1 MKKIFISILA
11 VVGMM
16 TSCSDE
22 MSQSLGLNGDLPI
35 NISAEYPVKGVST
48 RATDN
53 GFVADDA
60 IGLFVVDYNSDG
72 TPGELLMK
80 GNRADNVKFEYNGA
94 SWSANYQLYWANKS
108 TPADFYGYYPF
119 NSAMQSATEYAFAVY
134 TDQDGTTAEKANYE
148 QSDFLWAKAEKV
160 QPTTDA
166 VQLTYKH
173 LMAGIT
179 IQLQMGTGFDAS
191 EWAGLE
197 KTVLVDNVKNNATIN
212 LQTGK
217 VTLADGAE
225 ETSIIPLIYNNVWRA
240 VVLPQTI
247 AAGKRVLNI
256 TVDGKNYG
264 LVKNEAV
271 QYVGG
276 KMHNFTVTVNKNTA
290 TGDYTFELA
299 SDDIVAWL
307 DDADMHD
314 GLVRQYIIVNVDEA
328 GTLSQV
334 MASRGIEA
342 DKVTALKVIG
352 NINHCDMVFMGT
364 QMTKLSDLNISKAML
379 CADEHVGA
387 GVLTGFADHGTLNH
401 IVFPETGM
409 KVIGDEA
416 FRLAGLTGSL
426 TIPEG
431 VVEIGNSAFGNN
443 IQINNPNIVNVSSKF
458 YGTLTLPST
467 LRKIGPAAF
476 MSQNFHGELILPE
489 GLEYMSEAN
498 TLGCFNH
505 SSFSGSLVLPSS
517 LNSMMVPSGSY
528 SGTITV
534 PKGVT
539 AFVTQDNS
547 GRGLGFTVDNG
558 ILELHEG
565 MTELYIRGCQF
576 GGELVLPST
585 IRLLNDEALA
595 GNKFRK
601 IILDDN
607 LTIMGNAVMANNE
620 RLESVILSQNISR
633 LPVSCF
639 ENCSMLNSI
648 TIPANIDII
657 DNRAFYGCSGLSSI
671 LCEATEPPVVVDEA
685 FNGVNKDNFTVE
697 VPKGCV
703 DKYKE
708 ADGWKEFKRI
718 AEYSNFVCRP
728 AQANALNKAHDE
740 QLVLNA
746 DGAWTVKSCPDWV
759 HLSQTSGTGKT
770 QIQLTFLELAHGSG
784 NREER
789 IVFDMDGIETY
800 CDVKQYDYE
809 NEEDSYMTLQ
819 THSVGNGIDLV
830 FMGDGWTGEQIS
842 NGEYLDMVKEQME
855 YFFGIEPYKSHREYF
870 NVYVTFPLSQEKGVN
885 TMNTYVNNRFG
896 TLYGYDGK
904 ICTTPQLLIET
915 DEAFKY
921 AVEKTPLTEG
931 NKSKSQIILIPNSN
945 EYEGVTYFD
954 GDCALSLCP
963 PSIRP
968 YPQDTRGM
976 VQHEAC
982 GHGFGKLGDE
992 SITKQAWA
1000 TPDILATINGY
1011 HACGW
1016 YKNLATTSKMSQVA
1030 WADFIFDT
1038 RYSDQV
1044 DVYEG
1049 GFGYMRGVFRPEN
1062 NSCMNYGIPYF
1073 NVMSRLE
1080 IMRRIREY
1088 SGMGW
1093 SMDYF
1098 YANDT
1103 NKWGDSDGTTRA
1115 GTAHASFAGKGITGS
1130 NMHRA
1135 PSIINPK
1142 KMGDQ
1147 VRRIIER
1154 NRLRE

>member
-22 MSQSLGLNGDLPI
+22 MSQSLGFAYDLPI
-35 NISAEYPVKGVST
+35 NISAEYPVKGIST

-53 GFVADDA
+53 GFVQGDA

-72 TPGELLMK
+72 TPGELVMK
-80 GNRADNVKFEYNGA
+80 GNRADNVKFEFNGA

-108 TPADFYGYYPF
+108 TPANFYGYYPF
-119 NSAMQSATEYAFAVY
+119 NSAMQSATEYTFAVY
-134 TDQDGTTAEKANYE
+134 TNQDGTTADKANYE

-179 IQLQMGTGFDAS
+179 IQLQMGTGFDAA

-197 KTVLVDNVKNNATIN
+197 KTVLVDNVKNNGSIN

-225 ETSIIPLIYNNVWRA
+225 ETCITPLIYDNVWRA

-264 LVKNEAV
+264 LVKSEAV

-299 SDDIVAWL
+299 ADDIVAWV

-314 GLVRQYIIVNVDEA
+314 GLVRQYIIVDVNEP
-328 GTLSQV
+328 GSLSKV
-334 MASRGIEA
+334 MAYRGIEA
-342 DKVTALKVIG
+342 DKVTALKLTG
-352 NINHCDMVFMGT
+352 TINGDDLAWVREHCT
-364 QMTKLSDLNISKAML
+364 YLSDYNLSKVTL
-379 CADEHVGA
+379 AD
-387 GVLTGFADHGTLNH
+387 GVLSNCGIPSMHHF
-401 IVFPETGM
+401 VFPEKSVVRIAGSCFAGAGLDYQTISLPEGITDIDHYSFGGWNCVLIGELRYPSTLKRCRTNFGNSTKFTGELLLPDGIEVM
-409 KVIGDEA
+409 EGPSGAFMGSLYFPESLKEVSGSWGYSNMTGTVTIPRCMTKVHAFCFKNGGYNHVEFHDGITEIEAEA
-416 FRLAGLTGSL
+416 FQKCNLQGELVLPPNLRN
-426 TIPEG
+426 
-431 VVEIGNSAFGNN
+431 IGGSAFASTKVSKIIFNDGLRTISGGNYN
-443 IQINNPNIVNVSSKF
+443 FEGAFSDNP
-458 YGTLTLPST
+458 YLTGTLTLPKNVARISAGCFRNCSGIT
-467 LRKIGPAAF
+467 G
-476 MSQNFHGELILPE
+476 LIIPE
-489 GLEYMSEAN
+489 GVDFIDQLAFE
-498 TLGCFNH
+498 GC
-505 SSFSGSLVLPSS
+505 
-517 LNSMMVPSGSY
+517 
-528 SGTITV
+528 
-534 PKGVT
+534 
-539 AFVTQDNS
+539 
-547 GRGLGFTVDNG
+547 NG
-558 ILELHEG
+558 IG
-565 MTELYIRGCQF
+565 
-576 GGELVLPST
+576 
-585 IRLLNDEALA
+585 
-595 GNKFRK
+595 
-601 IILDDN
+601 
-607 LTIMGNAVMANNE
+607 
-620 RLESVILSQNISR
+620 
-633 LPVSCF
+633 
-639 ENCSMLNSI
+639 SI
-648 TIPANIDII
+648 VC
-657 DNRAFYGCSGLSSI
+657 Y
-671 LCEATEPPVVVDEA
+671 ATEPPVLGNKA
-685 FNGVNKDNFTVE
+685 FYGVNKDNFTVE

-740 QLVLNA
+740 QLLLNA

-770 QIQLTFLELAHGSG
+770 QLQLTFLELAHGAG
-784 NREER
+784 NRDAR

-809 NEEDSYMTLQ
+809 NEEDSYLTLQ
-819 THSVGNGIDLV
+819 SHSVGNGIDLV

-842 NGEYLDMVKEQME
+842 NGEYLAMVREQME

-896 TLYGYDGK
+896 TLYGFDGST
-904 ICTTPQLLIET
+904 CTKNQLLIEA

-931 NKSKSQIILIPNSN
+931 NKWKSQIILIPNSN
-945 EYEGVTYFD
+945 EYEGITYFD

-968 YPQDTRGM
+968 YPQDTRGV

-982 GHGFGKLGDE
+982 GHGFGKQGDE
-992 SITKQAWA
+992 SITYQAWA
-1000 TPDILATINGY
+1000 TPNILKEINEH
-1011 HACGW
+1011 HARGW

-1073 NVMSRLE
+1073 NVMSRME
-1080 IMRRIREY
+1080 IMRRIREF

-1103 NKWGDSDGTTRA
+1103 NKWGDTDGTTRA
-1115 GTAHASFAGKGITGS
+1115 GTAHASFTGKGITGS
-1130 NMHRA
+1130 NMHRM
-1135 PSIINPK
+1135 PSVIDTK
-1142 KMGDQ
+1142 KMGDK
-1147 VRRIIER
+1147 VRKIRK
-1154 NRLRE
+1154 RLASKNNEF

>member
-1 MKKIFISILA
+1 MKKIFISLLA

-22 MSQSLGLNGDLPI
+22 MSQSSGLNGDMPI
-35 NISAEYPVKGVST
+35 HISAEYPVKGVAT

-53 GFVADDA
+53 GFVQDDA

-72 TPGELLMK
+72 TPGELVMK
-80 GNRADNVKFEYNGA
+80 GNRADNVKFEFNGA

-119 NSAMQSATEYAFAVY
+119 NSAMQSATEYPFAVY
-134 TDQDGTTAEKANYE
+134 TNQDGTNADKANYE

-179 IQLQMGTGFDAS
+179 IQLQMGTGFDAA

-217 VTLADGAE
+217 VTLAKSAE
-225 ETSIIPLIYNNVWRA
+225 ETCITPLVYNTVWRA

-247 AAGKRVLNI
+247 AAGTRVLNI

-264 LVKNEAV
+264 LVKDEAV
-271 QYVGG
+271 QYMGG
-276 KMHNFTVTVNKNTA
+276 KMHNFTITVNKNTA
-290 TGDYTFELA
+290 TGDYTFELVA
-299 SDDIVAWL
+299 DDIVAWV

-314 GLVRQYIIVNVDEA
+314 GLVRQYIIVDVNEP
-328 GTLSQV
+328 GTLSKV
-334 MASRGIEA
+334 MAYRGIEA
-342 DKVTALKVIG
+342 DKVKALKLVG
-352 NINHCDMVFMGT
+352 NINETDLRWVREHC
-364 QMTKLSDLNISKAML
+364 KYLSDYNLAKATL
-379 CADEHVGA
+379 AD
-387 GVLTGFADHGTLNH
+387 GVLSDCGIPSMHHF
-401 IVFPETGM
+401 VFPEKSVVRIAGSCFA
-409 KVIGDEA
+409 G
-416 FRLAGLTGSL
+416 AGLDYQTLSLPEGITDIDHYSFGGWNCPLIGELRYPSTLKRCRTNFGNSTKFTGELLLPDGIEVIEAPSGNFSGSLYFPESLKEISGNWGYSNMTGTL
-426 TIPEG
+426 TIPRCMTVVAGFLNGGFNHVEFHDG
-431 VVEIGNSAFGNN
+431 VTEIAGQAFQGCKLQGELVLPTNLKKIGAMAFAGAQISRIIFNDELRLMGGSAFEGNS
-443 IQINNPNIVNVSSKF
+443 
-458 YGTLTLPST
+458 YLTGTLTLPKNVARIPGGCFRNCYGIT
-467 LRKIGPAAF
+467 GLVI
-476 MSQNFHGELILPE
+476 PE
-489 GLEYMSEAN
+489 G
-498 TLGCFNH
+498 
-505 SSFSGSLVLPSS
+505 
-517 LNSMMVPSGSY
+517 
-528 SGTITV
+528 
-534 PKGVT
+534 
-539 AFVTQDNS
+539 
-547 GRGLGFTVDNG
+547 VDM
-558 ILELHEG
+558 I
-565 MTELYIRGCQF
+565 
-576 GGELVLPST
+576 
-585 IRLLNDEALA
+585 D
-595 GNKFRK
+595 
-601 IILDDN
+601 
-607 LTIMGNAVMANNE
+607 GNAFWG
-620 RLESVILSQNISR
+620 
-633 LPVSCF
+633 C
-639 ENCSMLNSI
+639 NSI
-648 TIPANIDII
+648 N
-657 DNRAFYGCSGLSSI
+657 SI
-671 LCEATEPPVVVDEA
+671 VCYSTEPPVLGSNA
-685 FNGVNKDNFTVE
+685 FYGVNKDNFTVE

-728 AQANALNKAHDE
+728 AHANALNKAHDE
-740 QLVLNA
+740 QLLLNA

-770 QIQLTFLELAHGSG
+770 QLQLTFLDLAHGAGS
-784 NREER
+784 REAR
-789 IVFDMDGIETY
+789 IVFDMNGIETY

-809 NEEDSYMTLQ
+809 NDEDSYLTLQ
-819 THSVGNGIDLV
+819 AHSVGNGIDLV

-842 NGEYLDMVKEQME
+842 NGEYLAMVKEQME

-896 TLYGYDGK
+896 TLYGYIGG
-904 ICTTPQLLIET
+904 CTTNQLLLET

-931 NKSKSQIILIPNSN
+931 NKWKTQIILIPNSN
-945 EYEGVTYFD
+945 EYEAVTYFD

-968 YPQDTRGM
+968 YPQDTRGV

-1000 TPDILATINGY
+1000 TPDILAIINGY
-1011 HACGW
+1011 HARGW

-1049 GFGYMRGVFRPEN
+1049 GYGYMRGVFRPEN

-1073 NVMSRLE
+1073 NVMSRLD

-1088 SGMGW
+1088 SGMDW
-1093 SMDYF
+1093 SMEYF
-1098 YANDT
+1098 YAHDT
-1103 NKWGDSDGTTRA
+1103 NKWGDIDGTTRS
-1115 GTAHASFAGKGITGS
+1115 GTAHASFTGKGITGS

-1142 KMGDQ
+1142 KMGDE
-1147 VRRIIER
+1147 VRRIRE
-1154 NRLRE
+1154 NLRIKN

>member
-11 VVGMM
+11 VVGMT

-22 MSQSLGLNGDLPI
+22 MRQAISFAEDLPI

-53 GFVADDA
+53 GFVQDDA

-72 TPGELLMK
+72 TPGELVMK

-119 NSAMQSATEYAFAVY
+119 NSAMQSATEYTFAVY
-134 TDQDGTTAEKANYE
+134 TNQDGTTADKANYE

-179 IQLQMGTGFDAS
+179 IQLQMGTGFDAA

-197 KTVLVDNVKNNATIN
+197 KTVLVDNVKNNGSIN

-225 ETSIIPLIYNNVWRA
+225 ETSITPLIYDNVWRA
-240 VVLPQTI
+240 VVIPQTI

-264 LVKNEAV
+264 LVKSEAV

-299 SDDIVAWL
+299 ADDIVAWV

-314 GLVRQYIIVNVDEA
+314 GLVRQYIIVDVNEP
-328 GTLSQV
+328 GSLSKV
-334 MASRGIEA
+334 MAYRGIEA
-342 DKVTALKVIG
+342 DKVTALKLTGTINGDDLAWVREHCTYLSDYNLSKVTLADGVLSDCAIPSMRHFVYPEKGVTRIAGGCFAGALGLNFTTLNLPEGIVYIDHYAYGDASLYFIG
-352 NINHCDMVFMGT
+352 ELKLPNSLRYLNNGFAWSRFTGELLFPEGIIEAKAPSGNFSGSLYFPESLKEISGSWGYSNMTGT
-364 QMTKLSDLNISKAML
+364 VTIPRCMTKVYEFCFENGGYNHVEFHDGVTEIEGSAFRHSNISGELVLPPHLRKIDDMGFYNTKISKIIFN
-379 CADEHVGA
+379 DELRLMGSRA
-387 GVLTGFADHGTLNH
+387 FEGNPYLT
-401 IVFPETGM
+401 
-409 KVIGDEA
+409 
-416 FRLAGLTGSL
+416 
-426 TIPEG
+426 
-431 VVEIGNSAFGNN
+431 
-443 IQINNPNIVNVSSKF
+443 
-458 YGTLTLPST
+458 GTLTLPKNVARIPGSCFRNCPGIT
-467 LRKIGPAAF
+467 GLVI
-476 MSQNFHGELILPE
+476 PE
-489 GLEYMSEAN
+489 GVDLIDERAFE
-498 TLGCFNH
+498 GC
-505 SSFSGSLVLPSS
+505 
-517 LNSMMVPSGSY
+517 
-528 SGTITV
+528 
-534 PKGVT
+534 
-539 AFVTQDNS
+539 
-547 GRGLGFTVDNG
+547 NG
-558 ILELHEG
+558 I
-565 MTELYIRGCQF
+565 
-576 GGELVLPST
+576 
-585 IRLLNDEALA
+585 
-595 GNKFRK
+595 
-601 IILDDN
+601 
-607 LTIMGNAVMANNE
+607 
-620 RLESVILSQNISR
+620 
-633 LPVSCF
+633 
-639 ENCSMLNSI
+639 
-648 TIPANIDII
+648 
-657 DNRAFYGCSGLSSI
+657 SSI
-671 LCEATEPPVVVDEA
+671 VSYATEPPVLADKA
-685 FNGVNKDNFTVE
+685 FYGVNKDNFTVE

-770 QIQLTFLELAHGSG
+770 QIQITFLDLAHDAGS
-784 NREER
+784 REAR
-789 IVFDMDGIETY
+789 IVFDMNGIETY

-809 NEEDSYMTLQ
+809 NDEDSYLTLQ

-842 NGEYLDMVKEQME
+842 NGEYLAMVKEQME

-896 TLYGYDGK
+896 TLYGYIGG
-904 ICTTPQLLIET
+904 CTTNQLLLET
-915 DEAFKY
+915 DEVFKY

-931 NKSKSQIILIPNSN
+931 NKWKSQIILIPNSN

-968 YPQDTRGM
+968 YPQDTRGV

-982 GHGFGKLGDE
+982 GHGFGKQGDE
-992 SITKQAWA
+992 SITYQAWA
-1000 TPDILATINGY
+1000 TPDILTIINEY
-1011 HACGW
+1011 HARGW
-1016 YKNLATTSKMSQVA
+1016 YKNLAITSKMSQVA

-1044 DVYEG
+1044 DIYEG

-1073 NVMSRLE
+1073 NVMSRLD

-1093 SMDYF
+1093 NMDYF

-1103 NKWGDSDGTTRA
+1103 NKWGDTDGTTRSGA
-1115 GTAHASFAGKGITGS
+1115 THASFIGKGITGS
-1130 NMHRA
+1130 NMHRM
-1135 PSIINPK
+1135 PSVIDTK
-1142 KMGDQ
+1142 KMGDE
-1147 VRRIIER
+1147 VRKIR
-1154 NRLRE
+1154 NRLKQKN

>member
-1 MKKIFISILA
+1 MKKIFISLLA

-16 TSCSDE
+16 ISCSDE
-22 MSQSLGLNGDLPI
+22 MSQSSGLNDDMPI
-35 NISAEYPVKGVST
+35 HISAEYPVKGVAT

-53 GFVADDA
+53 GFVQDDA
-60 IGLFVVDYNSDG
+60 IGLFVVDYKSDG
-72 TPGELLMK
+72 TPGELVMK

-94 SWSANYQLYWANKS
+94 SWTANYQLYWANKS

-134 TDQDGTTAEKANYE
+134 TDQDGTTADKANYE
-148 QSDFLWAKAEKV
+148 QSDFLWAKDEKV

-179 IQLQMGTGFDAS
+179 VQLQMGTGFDAA

-197 KTVLVDNVKNNATIN
+197 KIVLVDNVKNNGSIN

-225 ETSIIPLIYNNVWRA
+225 ETCITPLIYNNVWRA

-247 AAGKRVLNI
+247 AAGKRVINI
-256 TVDGKNYG
+256 TVDGKNFG
-264 LVKNEAV
+264 LVKSEAV

-290 TGDYTFELA
+290 TGEFSFELA
-299 SDDIVAWL
+299 ADDIVAWV

-314 GLVRQYIIVNVDEA
+314 GLVRQYIIVDVNEP
-328 GTLSQV
+328 GTLSKV
-334 MASRGIEA
+334 MAYRGIEA
-342 DKVTALKVIG
+342 DKVTALKVTG
-352 NINHCDMVFMGT
+352 NINGDDLGWVREHCT
-364 QMTKLSDLNISKAML
+364 YLSDYNLAKAIL
-379 CADEHVGA
+379 AD
-387 GVLTGFADHGTLNH
+387 GVLSNCGIPSMHHF
-401 IVFPETGM
+401 VFPEKSVVRIAG
-409 KVIGDEA
+409 GCFA
-416 FRLAGLTGSL
+416 GAGLDYQTLSLPEGITDIDHYSFGGWNCPLIGELRYPSTLKRCRTNFGNSTKFTGELLLPDGIEVIEAPSGNFSGSLYFPESLKEITGNWGYSNMTGTL
-426 TIPEG
+426 TIPRCMTVVAGFLNGGFNHVEFHDG
-431 VVEIGNSAFGNN
+431 VTEIADQAFLGCKLQGELVLPTNLKKIGAMAFAGAQISRIIFNDELRLMGGSAFEGN
-443 IQINNPNIVNVSSKF
+443 P
-458 YGTLTLPST
+458 YLTGTLTLPKNVARIPGSCFRDCYGIT
-467 LRKIGPAAF
+467 GLVI
-476 MSQNFHGELILPE
+476 PE
-489 GLEYMSEAN
+489 GVDMIYENAFW
-498 TLGCFNH
+498 GC
-505 SSFSGSLVLPSS
+505 
-517 LNSMMVPSGSY
+517 
-528 SGTITV
+528 
-534 PKGVT
+534 
-539 AFVTQDNS
+539 
-547 GRGLGFTVDNG
+547 
-558 ILELHEG
+558 
-565 MTELYIRGCQF
+565 
-576 GGELVLPST
+576 
-585 IRLLNDEALA
+585 
-595 GNKFRK
+595 
-601 IILDDN
+601 
-607 LTIMGNAVMANNE
+607 
-620 RLESVILSQNISR
+620 
-633 LPVSCF
+633 
-639 ENCSMLNSI
+639 NSI
-648 TIPANIDII
+648 N
-657 DNRAFYGCSGLSSI
+657 SI
-671 LCEATEPPVVVDEA
+671 VCYATEPPVLGNNA
-685 FNGVNKDNFTVE
+685 FYGVNKDNFTVE

-728 AQANALNKAHDE
+728 AHANALNNAHDE

-770 QIQLTFLELAHGSG
+770 QLQLTFLDLAHGSG
-784 NREER
+784 NREAR

-800 CDVKQYDYE
+800 CDVRQYDYE
-809 NEEDSYMTLQ
+809 HEEDSYLTLQ
-819 THSVGNGIDLV
+819 SHSVGNGIDLV

-842 NGEYLDMVKEQME
+842 NGDYLAMVNEQME

-896 TLYGYDGK
+896 TLYGYDGTL
-904 ICTTPQLLIET
+904 CTMNQLLLET

-921 AVEKTPLTEG
+921 AVEKTPLTED

-968 YPQDTRGM
+968 YPQDTRGV

-1000 TPDILATINGY
+1000 TPDILAIINGY
-1011 HACGW
+1011 HARGW

-1049 GFGYMRGVFRPEN
+1049 GFGYMRGVFRSEN

-1073 NVMSRLE
+1073 NVMSRLD

-1088 SGMGW
+1088 SGMDW

-1103 NKWGDSDGTTRA
+1103 NKWGDTDGTTRSGA
-1115 GTAHASFAGKGITGS
+1115 AYASLVGTGITGS
-1130 NMHRA
+1130 NTHCA
-1135 PSIINPK
+1135 PTIINPK

-1147 VRRIIER
+1147 VRRIREK
-1154 NRLRE
+1154 LRIKN

>member
-16 TSCSDE
+16 ISCSDE
-22 MSQSLGLNGDLPI
+22 MSQSSGLNGDMPI
-35 NISAEYPVKGVST
+35 HISAEYPVKGVAT

-53 GFVADDA
+53 GFVQDDA

-72 TPGELLMK
+72 TPGELVMK
-80 GNRADNVKFEYNGA
+80 GNRADNVKFEFNGA

-119 NSAMQSATEYAFAVY
+119 NSAMQSATEYAFTVY
-134 TDQDGTTAEKANYE
+134 TDQDGTTAGKANYE

-166 VQLTYKH
+166 VQLSYKH

-179 IQLQMGTGFDAS
+179 IQLQMGTGFDAA

-197 KTVLVDNVKNNATIN
+197 KTVLVDNVKNKATIN

-217 VTLADGAE
+217 VTLAESAE
-225 ETSIIPLIYNNVWRA
+225 ETCITPLVYNNVWRA

-247 AAGKRVLNI
+247 AAGTRVLNI
-256 TVDGKNYG
+256 TVDGKSYG
-264 LVKNEAV
+264 LVKSEAV

-299 SDDIVAWL
+299 ADDIVAWV

-314 GLVRQYIIVNVDEA
+314 GLVRQYIIVDVNEP
-328 GTLSQV
+328 GTLSKV
-334 MASRGIEA
+334 MAYRGIEA
-342 DKVTALKVIG
+342 DKVTALKLTGTINGDDLAWVMQNCTYLADYNLSKVI
-352 NINHCDMVFMGT
+352 
-364 QMTKLSDLNISKAML
+364 L
-379 CADEHVGA
+379 AD
-387 GVLTGFADHGTLNH
+387 GVLRNCGIPTMRHF
-401 IVFPETGM
+401 VFPEKSMKTIAYGCFLEANGIKYSSLNLPEGLVTIEEAAFGELNGNFASSCPYYIGNLNLPSTLKYLKAPIGVSGFTGELYLPEGLIEA
-409 KVIGDEA
+409 VSPSGD
-416 FRLAGLTGSL
+416 FSGSLYFPSSLKKISVFNSRWGDWGYPKMTGTL
-426 TIPEG
+426 TIPRSMTKVPSSCFQGGGFNHVEFHDG
-431 VVEIGNSAFGNN
+431 VTEIGNSAFRNSN
-443 IQINNPNIVNVSSKF
+443 IAGELVLPPNLRKIDVEAFARTKISKIIFNDELRLLSDGYDNLDYDGVFSDNPYLI
-458 YGTLTLPST
+458 GTLTLPKNVARISKACFRNCYGVT
-467 LRKIGPAAF
+467 GLVI
-476 MSQNFHGELILPE
+476 PE
-489 GLEYMSEAN
+489 GVDMIDESAFE
-498 TLGCFNH
+498 GC
-505 SSFSGSLVLPSS
+505 
-517 LNSMMVPSGSY
+517 
-528 SGTITV
+528 
-534 PKGVT
+534 
-539 AFVTQDNS
+539 
-547 GRGLGFTVDNG
+547 NG
-558 ILELHEG
+558 IG
-565 MTELYIRGCQF
+565 SI
-576 GGELVLPST
+576 
-585 IRLLNDEALA
+585 
-595 GNKFRK
+595 
-601 IILDDN
+601 
-607 LTIMGNAVMANNE
+607 
-620 RLESVILSQNISR
+620 
-633 LPVSCF
+633 VS
-639 ENCSMLNSI
+639 
-648 TIPANIDII
+648 
-657 DNRAFYGCSGLSSI
+657 Y
-671 LCEATEPPVVVDEA
+671 ATEPPVIGSNA
-685 FNGVNKDNFTVE
+685 FSGVNKDNFTVE

-708 ADGWKEFKRI
+708 AEGWKEFKRI

-728 AQANALNKAHDE
+728 AQANALNKAHSE

-746 DGAWTVKSCPDWV
+746 DEAWTVKSCPDWV
-759 HLSQTSGTGKT
+759 HLSQNSGTGKT
-770 QIQLTFLELAHGSG
+770 QIQLTFLDLAHGAGS
-784 NREER
+784 REAR
-789 IVFDMDGIETY
+789 IVFDMNGIETY

-809 NEEDSYMTLQ
+809 HDEDSYLTLQ

-842 NGEYLDMVKEQME
+842 NGDYLAMVNEQME

-885 TMNTYVNNRFG
+885 TMHTYVNNRFG
-896 TLYGYDGK
+896 TLYGHVDD
-904 ICTTPQLLIET
+904 ITINQLLLET
-915 DEAFKY
+915 DEAFRY
-921 AVEKTPLTEG
+921 AVEKTPLTEHD
-931 NKSKSQIILIPNSN
+931 KWKSQIILIPNSN
-945 EYEGVTYFD
+945 EYEGMTYFD

-963 PSIRP
+963 PSNRP
-968 YPQDTRGM
+968 YPQDTRGV

-1000 TPDILATINGY
+1000 TPNILAEIDGY
-1011 HACGW
+1011 HARGW

-1073 NVMSRLE
+1073 NVMSRLD

-1088 SGMGW
+1088 SGMDW
-1093 SMDYF
+1093 SMEYF

-1103 NKWGDSDGTTRA
+1103 NKWGDTDGTTRSGA
-1115 GTAHASFAGKGITGS
+1115 AHASLVGSGITGS
-1130 NMHRA
+1130 NTHCA
-1135 PSIINPK
+1135 PTIINPK

-1147 VRRIIER
+1147 VRRIREK
-1154 NRLRE
+1154 LRIKN

>member
-1 MKKIFISILA
+1 MKKIFISILT

-22 MSQSLGLNGDLPI
+22 MSQAISFAEDLPI

-53 GFVADDA
+53 GFVQDDA

-72 TPGELLMK
+72 TPGELVMK

-94 SWSANYQLYWANKS
+94 TWTANYQLYWANKS

-119 NSAMQSATEYAFAVY
+119 NSAMQSATEYTFAVY
-134 TDQDGTTAEKANYE
+134 TNQDGITSGKANYE

-179 IQLQMGTGFDAS
+179 VQLQMGTGFDAT

-197 KTVLVDNVKNNATIN
+197 KTVLVDNVKNNAAIN

-217 VTLADGAE
+217 VTLAESAE
-225 ETSIIPLIYNNVWRA
+225 ETCITPLIYNNVWRA
-240 VVLPQTI
+240 VVIPQTI

-256 TVDGKNYG
+256 TVDGKSYG

-271 QYVGG
+271 QYVSG

-290 TGDYTFELA
+290 TGDYSFELT
-299 SDDIVAWL
+299 SDDIVAWV
-307 DDADMHD
+307 DDPDMHD
-314 GLVRQYIIVNVDEA
+314 GLVRQYIIVDVNEP
-328 GTLSQV
+328 GTLSKV
-334 MASRGIEA
+334 MAYRGIEA
-342 DKVTALKVIG
+342 DKVTALKLTG
-352 NINHCDMVFMGT
+352 NINEYDLAWVRDNCT
-364 QMTKLSDLNISKAML
+364 RLSDYNLSKVTL
-379 CADEHVGA
+379 AD
-387 GVLTGFADHGTLNH
+387 GVLSNCRMPTIRHF
-401 IVFPETGM
+401 VFPEKSLKTIKTGCFADATDW
-409 KVIGDEA
+409 VYQ
-416 FRLAGLTGSL
+416 
-426 TIPEG
+426 TI
-431 VVEIGNSAFGNN
+431 N
-443 IQINNPNIVNVSSKF
+443 
-458 YGTLTLPST
+458 
-467 LRKIGPAAF
+467 
-476 MSQNFHGELILPE
+476 LPE
-489 GLEYMSEAN
+489 GLETIEDWAFGDWNSPTLTGELSLPSTLKYLNANFGNRAQFSGELLLPEGIIEAMAPS
-498 TLGCFNH
+498 GY
-505 SSFSGSLVLPSS
+505 FSGSLYFPES
-517 LNSMMVPSGSY
+517 LKKISGSWGY
-528 SGTITV
+528 SNMTGTVTIPRCMTKV
-534 PKGVT
+534 YDFCFENGGFNHVEFHEGVT
-539 AFVTQDNS
+539 E
-547 GRGLGFTVDNG
+547 
-558 ILELHEG
+558 I
-565 MTELYIRGCQF
+565 GCQAF
-576 GGELVLPST
+576 NQCNLQGELVLPPNLKVIDRVGFASMR
-585 IRLLNDEALA
+585 ISKIIFNDELR
-595 GNKFRK
+595 N
-601 IILDDN
+601 
-607 LTIMGNAVMANNE
+607 MGGSAFANNPY
-620 RLESVILSQNISR
+620 LTGVLTLPKNVSR
-633 LPVSCF
+633 IPGSCF
-639 ENCSMLNSI
+639 RDCYGI
-648 TIPANIDII
+648 TGLVIPEGVDII
-657 DNRAFYGCSGLSSI
+657 DENAFRGCNSI
-671 LCEATEPPVVVDEA
+671 GSIVSYAIEPPVLGEDA
-685 FNGVNKDNFTVE
+685 FLGVNKDNFTVE

-728 AQANALNKAHDE
+728 AQANALNNAHDE

-746 DGAWTVKSCPDWV
+746 EGAWTVKSCPDWV

-770 QIQLTFLELAHGSG
+770 QIQLTFLDLAHGAG
-784 NREER
+784 NREAR
-789 IVFDMDGIETY
+789 IVFEMDGIETY

-809 NEEDSYMTLQ
+809 HEEDSYMTLQ

-842 NGEYLDMVKEQME
+842 NGEYLDMVREQME

-896 TLYGYDGK
+896 TLYGYIGG
-904 ICTTPQLLIET
+904 CTINQLLLET

-921 AVEKTPLTEG
+921 AVAKTPLTEG
-931 NKSKSQIILIPNSN
+931 NKWKSQIILIPNSN
-945 EYEGVTYFD
+945 EYESITYFD

-968 YPQDTRGM
+968 YPQDTRGV

-982 GHGFGKLGDE
+982 GHGFGKQGDE
-992 SITKQAWA
+992 SITYQAWA

-1011 HACGW
+1011 HGRGW

-1049 GFGYMRGVFRPEN
+1049 GYGYMRGVFRPEN

-1073 NVMSRLE
+1073 NVMSRLD

-1103 NKWGDSDGTTRA
+1103 NKWGDTDGTTRV
-1115 GTAHASFAGKGITGS
+1115 GTAHASFTGKGITGS
-1130 NMHRA
+1130 NMHRS

-1142 KMGDQ
+1142 KMGDE
-1147 VRRIIER
+1147 VRKIRE
-1154 NRLRE
+1154 RLRIKQ

>member
-1 MKKIFISILA
+1 MKKIFISVLA

-22 MSQSLGLNGDLPI
+22 MRQAVSFAEDLPI
-35 NISAEYPVKGVST
+35 HISAEYPVKGVST

-53 GFVADDA
+53 GFVQDDA
-60 IGLFVVDYNSDG
+60 IGLFIVDYNSDG
-72 TPGELLMK
+72 TPVELVMK

-119 NSAMQSATEYAFAVY
+119 NSAMQSATEYPFAVY
-134 TDQDGTTAEKANYE
+134 TNQDGTTADKANYE

-166 VQLTYKH
+166 VQLSYKH

-179 IQLQMGTGFDAS
+179 IQLQMGAGFDAA

-217 VTLADGAE
+217 VTLAESAE
-225 ETSIIPLIYNNVWRA
+225 ETSITPLIYNNVWRA

-247 AAGKRVLNI
+247 AAGKRVINI

-264 LVKNEAV
+264 LVKSEAV

-276 KMHNFTVTVNKNTA
+276 KMHNFTITVNKNTA

-299 SDDIVAWL
+299 SDDIVAWV

-314 GLVRQYIIVNVDEA
+314 GLVRQYIIVDVNEP
-328 GTLSQV
+328 GTLSKV
-334 MASRGIEA
+334 MAYRGIEA
-342 DKVTALKVIG
+342 NKVTALKLTG
-352 NINHCDMVFMGT
+352 TINGD
-364 QMTKLSDLNISKAML
+364 DLAWVMQNCTHL
-379 CADEHVGA
+379 ADYNLAKVTLA
-387 GVLTGFADHGTLNH
+387 NGVLIYCRIPTMQHF
-401 IVFPETGM
+401 VFPE
-409 KVIGDEA
+409 K
-416 FRLAGLTGSL
+416 SL
-426 TIPEG
+426 KRIATECF
-431 VVEIGNSAFGNN
+431 VDATNWKYQSLN
-443 IQINNPNIVNVSSKF
+443 
-458 YGTLTLPST
+458 
-467 LRKIGPAAF
+467 
-476 MSQNFHGELILPE
+476 LPE
-489 GLEYMSEAN
+489 GLEAIEHFSFGDWNCPLFLGELNLPSTLKYLNTNFGNRAQFTGKLLLPEGIIEATAPSGN
-498 TLGCFNH
+498 
-505 SSFSGSLVLPSS
+505 FSGSLYFPES
-517 LNSMMVPSGSY
+517 LKKVSGGWGY
-528 SGTITV
+528 PNMTGTLVIPRCMTV
-534 PKGVT
+534 VGGFGGGGFNHVEFHEGVT
-539 AFVTQDNS
+539 EIVDGAFNESNLQ
-547 GRGLGFTVDNG
+547 
-558 ILELHEG
+558 
-565 MTELYIRGCQF
+565 
-576 GGELVLPST
+576 GELVLPSNT
-585 IRLLNDEALA
+585 KRIGLGPFAKTKISKIIFNDELQLMGGSAFE
-595 GNKFRK
+595 GNPY
-601 IILDDN
+601 
-607 LTIMGNAVMANNE
+607 LTGT
-620 RLESVILSQNISR
+620 LT
-633 LPVSCF
+633 LPKNVARIPGSCF
-639 ENCSMLNSI
+639 RDCYGITGLVIPEGVDMIDENAFWGCNSI
-648 TIPANIDII
+648 N
-657 DNRAFYGCSGLSSI
+657 SI
-671 LCEATEPPVVVDEA
+671 VCYATEPPILGYNA

-728 AQANALNKAHDE
+728 AHANALNNAHDE
-740 QLVLNA
+740 QLALNA

-770 QIQLTFLELAHGSG
+770 QLQLTFLDLAQGAG
-784 NREER
+784 NREAR
-789 IVFDMDGIETY
+789 IVFDMDGKETY
-800 CDVKQYDYE
+800 CDVAQYDYE
-809 NEEDSYMTLQ
+809 HEEDSYLTLQ
-819 THSVGNGIDLV
+819 SHSVGNGINLV

-842 NGEYLDMVKEQME
+842 NGDYLAMVNEQME

-885 TMNTYVNNRFG
+885 TMHTYVNNRFG
-896 TLYGYDGK
+896 TLYGHVDYKTID
-904 ICTTPQLLIET
+904 QLLLET
-915 DEAFKY
+915 DEAFRY
-921 AVEKTPLTEG
+921 AVEKTPLTEHD
-931 NKSKSQIILIPNSN
+931 KWKTQIILIPNSN
-945 EYEGVTYFD
+945 EYEAVTYFD

-968 YPQDTRGM
+968 YPQDTRGV

-1000 TPDILATINGY
+1000 TPDILAIINGY
-1011 HACGW
+1011 HARGW

-1049 GFGYMRGVFRPEN
+1049 GFGYMRGVFRSEN

-1073 NVMSRLE
+1073 NVMSRLD

-1088 SGMGW
+1088 SGMDW

-1103 NKWGDSDGTTRA
+1103 NKWGDTDGTTRS
-1115 GTAHASFAGKGITGS
+1115 GTAYASLVGTGITGS
-1130 NMHRA
+1130 NTHCA
-1135 PSIINPK
+1135 PTIINPK
-1142 KMGDQ
+1142 KMGDK
-1147 VRRIIER
+1147 VRAIR
-1154 NRLRE
+1154 NKTKNNNR

>member
-1 MKKIFISILA
+1 MKKIFITILA

-22 MSQSLGLNGDLPI
+22 MSQSLGLADDMPI
-35 NISAEYPVKGVST
+35 HISAEYPVKGVST

-53 GFVADDA
+53 GFVQDDA

-72 TPGELLMK
+72 TPGELVMK

-119 NSAMQSATEYAFAVY
+119 NSAMQSATEYSFAVY
-134 TDQDGTTAEKANYE
+134 IDQDGTTANKAHYE

-166 VQLTYKH
+166 VQLSYKH

-179 IQLQMGTGFDAS
+179 IQLQMGTGFDAA

-197 KTVLVDNVKNNATIN
+197 KTVLVDNVKNNGSIN

-217 VTLADGAE
+217 VTLSDGAE
-225 ETSIIPLIYNNVWRA
+225 ETCITPLIYNNVWRA

-247 AAGKRVLNI
+247 AAGTRVLNI

-276 KMHNFTVTVNKNTA
+276 KMHNFTVIVNKNTD
-290 TGDYTFELA
+290 TGEFSFELA
-299 SDDIVAWL
+299 ADDIVAWV

-314 GLVRQYIIVNVDEA
+314 GLVRQYIIVDVNEP
-328 GTLSQV
+328 GTLSKV
-334 MASRGIEA
+334 MAYRGIEA
-342 DKVTALKVIG
+342 DKVTALKLTG
-352 NINHCDMVFMGT
+352 TINGD
-364 QMTKLSDLNISKAML
+364 DLAWVMQNCTYLADYNLAKATL
-379 CADEHVGA
+379 AD
-387 GVLTGFADHGTLNH
+387 GVLRYCGIPSMHHF
-401 IVFPETGM
+401 VFPEKSVVRIASSCFAG
-409 KVIGDEA
+409 
-416 FRLAGLTGSL
+416 AGLDYQTLSLPEGITDIDHYSFGGWNCPLIGELRYPSTLKRCRTNFGNSTKFTGELLLPDGIEVIEAPSGNFSGSLYFPESLKEITGNWGYSNMMGTL
-426 TIPEG
+426 TIPRCMTTVPNFCFQRGGFNHVEFHDGVTEIEG
-431 VVEIGNSAFGNN
+431 QAFQYCKLQGELVLPTNLKKIGAMAVAGTQISRIIFNDELQLMGGSAFEGNS
-443 IQINNPNIVNVSSKF
+443 
-458 YGTLTLPST
+458 YLTGTLTLPKNVARIPGRCFRDCYGIT
-467 LRKIGPAAF
+467 GLVI
-476 MSQNFHGELILPE
+476 PE
-489 GLEYMSEAN
+489 G
-498 TLGCFNH
+498 
-505 SSFSGSLVLPSS
+505 
-517 LNSMMVPSGSY
+517 
-528 SGTITV
+528 
-534 PKGVT
+534 
-539 AFVTQDNS
+539 
-547 GRGLGFTVDNG
+547 VDM
-558 ILELHEG
+558 I
-565 MTELYIRGCQF
+565 
-576 GGELVLPST
+576 
-585 IRLLNDEALA
+585 D
-595 GNKFRK
+595 
-601 IILDDN
+601 
-607 LTIMGNAVMANNE
+607 GNAFWG
-620 RLESVILSQNISR
+620 
-633 LPVSCF
+633 C
-639 ENCSMLNSI
+639 NSI
-648 TIPANIDII
+648 N
-657 DNRAFYGCSGLSSI
+657 SI
-671 LCEATEPPVVVDEA
+671 VCYATEPPVLGSNA
-685 FNGVNKDNFTVE
+685 FYGVNKDNFTVE

-728 AQANALNKAHDE
+728 AHANALNNAHDE

-746 DGAWTVKSCPDWV
+746 DGAWTVKSCPDWI

-770 QIQLTFLELAHGSG
+770 QLQLTFLDLAHGAG
-784 NREER
+784 NREAR

-800 CDVKQYDYE
+800 CDVAQYDYE
-809 NEEDSYMTLQ
+809 HEEDSYLTLQ
-819 THSVGNGIDLV
+819 SHSVGNGINLV

-842 NGEYLDMVKEQME
+842 NGDYLAMVNEQME
-855 YFFGIEPYKSHREYF
+855 YFFGVEPYKSHREYF

-896 TLYGYDGK
+896 TLYGYIGG
-904 ICTTPQLLIET
+904 CTINQLLLET
-915 DEAFKY
+915 DEAIKY
-921 AVEKTPLTEG
+921 AVDKTPLTDG
-931 NKSKSQIILIPNSN
+931 NKWKSQIILIPNSN
-945 EYEGVTYFD
+945 EYESVTYFD

-968 YPQDTRGM
+968 YPQDTRGV

-992 SITKQAWA
+992 SITYQAWA

-1011 HACGW
+1011 HARGW

-1038 RYSDQV
+1038 HYSDQV

-1049 GFGYMRGVFRPEN
+1049 GYGYMRGVFRPEN

-1073 NVMSRLE
+1073 NVMSRLD
-1080 IMRRIREY
+1080 IMRRIRKY

-1130 NMHRA
+1130 NMHRS

-1142 KMGDQ
+1142 KMGNE
-1147 VRRIIER
+1147 VRKIRER
-1154 NRLRE
+1154 LKNYKF

>member
-1 MKKIFISILA
+1 MKKIFISILT

-22 MSQSLGLNGDLPI
+22 MSQSLSFADDMPI

-53 GFVADDA
+53 GFVQDDA

-72 TPGELLMK
+72 TPGELVMK

-94 SWSANYQLYWANKS
+94 SWTANYQLYWANKS

-119 NSAMQSATEYAFAVY
+119 NSAMQSATEYTFAVY
-134 TDQDGTTAEKANYE
+134 TNQDGTTAGKSNYE

-179 IQLQMGTGFDAS
+179 VQLQMGTGFDAT
-191 EWAGLE
+191 EWVNLE
-197 KTVLVDNVKNNATIN
+197 KTVLVDNVKNNGIIN

-217 VTLADGAE
+217 VTLNDNAE
-225 ETSIIPLIYNNVWRA
+225 VTSITPLIYNNVWRA
-240 VVLPQTI
+240 VVVPQAI
-247 AAGKRVLNI
+247 AAGKRVLSI

-264 LVKNEAV
+264 LVKDEDV
-271 QYVGG
+271 QYISG
-276 KMHNFTVTVNKNTA
+276 KMHNFTITVNKNTA
-290 TGDYTFELA
+290 TGEYSFELA
-299 SDDIVAWL
+299 ADDIVAWV
-307 DDADMHD
+307 DDADMHE
-314 GLVRQYIIVNVDEA
+314 GLVRQYIIVDVNEP
-328 GTLSQV
+328 GTLSKV
-334 MASRGIEA
+334 MKYRGIEA
-342 DKVTALKVIG
+342 DKVTALKVTG
-352 NINHCDMVFMGT
+352 NINHCDMVFMGQ
-364 QMTKLSDLNISKAML
+364 QMTNLSDLNIAKVAL
-379 CADEHVGA
+379 CADEHLEA
-387 GVLTGFADHGTLNH
+387 GVLTGFAAHKPLRH

-416 FRLAGLTGSL
+416 FMLSGLTGSL

-431 VVEIGNSAFGNN
+431 VVEIGNSAFL
-443 IQINNPNIVNVSSKF
+443 IDHTVTSKF
-458 YGTLTLPST
+458 FGTLTLPST
-467 LRKIGPAAF
+467 LKKIGPEAF
-476 MSQNFHGELILPE
+476 AYQDFHGELILPE
-489 GLEYMSEAN
+489 GLEYMSEVGEG
-498 TLGCFNH
+498 GCFRGC
-505 SSFSGSLVLPSS
+505 SFTGSLLLPSS
-517 LNSMMVPSGSY
+517 LTSMMAPSGSF

-539 AFVTQDNS
+539 SFRTLYNPWDPWEID
-547 GRGLGFTVDNG
+547 FTVDNG
-558 ILELHEG
+558 IIELHEG
-565 MTELYIRGCQF
+565 MTELFISGCKF
-576 GGELVLPST
+576 AGELVLPST
-585 IRLLNDEALA
+585 IRQLKDEALA

-607 LTIMGNAVMANNE
+607 LTIIGDKVMADNE
-620 RLESVILSQNISR
+620 RLETVVLSRNISR
-633 LPVSCF
+633 IPKSCF
-639 ENCSMLNSI
+639 ENCTMLNSI
-648 TIPANIDII
+648 TIPANVEII
-657 DNRAFYGCSGLSSI
+657 DNKAFCRCIGLSTI
-671 LCEATEPPVVVDEA
+671 LCEATEPPAMGEDVFQD
-685 FNGVNKDNFTVE
+685 VNKDKISIE

-703 DKYKE
+703 NKYKE
-708 ADGWKEFKRI
+708 AEGWKEFKRI
-718 AEYSNFVCRP
+718 AEHSNFVCRP
-728 AQANALNKAHDE
+728 AQANALNKVHSE

-746 DGAWTVKSCPDWV
+746 DGAWTVKSCPDWI

-770 QIQLTFLELAHGSG
+770 QIQLTFLELAHGAG
-784 NREER
+784 NRETR
-789 IVFDMDGIETY
+789 IIFDMNGAETY
-800 CDVKQYDYE
+800 CDVTQYDYE
-809 NEEDSYMTLQ
+809 YDEDSYLTLQ
-819 THSVGNGIDLV
+819 THSVGNGIDII

-842 NGEYLDMVKEQME
+842 NGEYLAMVNEQKE

-896 TLYGYDGK
+896 TLYGYDGTD
-904 ICTTPQLLIET
+904 CTLNQLLLET

-921 AVEKTPLTEG
+921 AVDKTPLTEG
-931 NKSKSQIILIPNSN
+931 NKWKSQIILIPNSN
-945 EYEGVTYFD
+945 EYEGVTYYD
-954 GDCALSLCP
+954 GECALSLCP

-968 YPQDTRGM
+968 YPQDTRGV

-982 GHGFGKLGDE
+982 GHGFGKQGDE
-992 SITKQAWA
+992 SIKKQAWA
-1000 TPDILATINGY
+1000 TPDIQNKINAF
-1011 HACGW
+1011 HSLGW
-1016 YKNLATTSKMSQVA
+1016 YKNLSTTSKMSQLA

-1049 GFGYMRGVFRPEN
+1049 GFEYMRGVFRPEN

-1073 NVMSRLE
+1073 NVMSRLD

-1098 YANDT
+1098 YAHDT
-1103 NKWGDSDGTTRA
+1103 NKWGDTDGTTRA
-1115 GTAHASFAGKGITGS
+1115 GTAHASFTGKGITGN
-1130 NMHRA
+1130 NMHRS

-1142 KMGDQ
+1142 KMGDE
-1147 VRRIIER
+1147 VRRIREK
-1154 NRLRE
+1154 LRKP

>member
-22 MSQSLGLNGDLPI
+22 MSQAISFAEDLPI

-53 GFVADDA
+53 GFVQGDA

-72 TPGELLMK
+72 TPGELVMK

-94 SWSANYQLYWANKS
+94 SWTANYQLYWANKS

-119 NSAMQSATEYAFAVY
+119 NSTMQSATEYTFAVY
-134 TDQDGTTAEKANYE
+134 TNQDGTTADKANYE

-179 IQLQMGTGFDAS
+179 IQLQMGTGFDAA

-197 KTVLVDNVKNNATIN
+197 KTVLVDNVKNNGLIN

-225 ETSIIPLIYNNVWRA
+225 ETSITPLIYNNVWRA

-264 LVKNEAV
+264 LVKDEAV

-276 KMHNFTVTVNKNTA
+276 KMHNFTITVNKNTA

-299 SDDIVAWL
+299 SDDIVAWV

-314 GLVRQYIIVNVDEA
+314 GLVRQYIIVDVNEP
-328 GTLSQV
+328 GTLSKV
-334 MASRGIEA
+334 MAYRGIEA
-342 DKVTALKVIG
+342 DKVTALKLTGTINGDDLAWVSENCTRLSEYNLAKVTLADGVLSNCRMSSIRHFIFPEKSLKIIKNGCFADATNWVYQSINLPEGLETIEDCAFGDWNCPTLTGELNLPSTLRYLNANFGNRAQFTGELLLPEGIIEATAPSGNFSGSLHFPESLKKVLGGWGYPNLTGTLVIPRCMTVVG
-352 NINHCDMVFMGT
+352 GFKGGGFNHVEFHDGVTEISRSAFEGSNLQGELVLPPNVRKIGGVAFAGT
-364 QMTKLSDLNISKAML
+364 KISKIIFN
-379 CADEHVGA
+379 DELRIIDGGNYNFEGTFCHNLY
-387 GVLTGFADHGTLNH
+387 LT
-401 IVFPETGM
+401 
-409 KVIGDEA
+409 
-416 FRLAGLTGSL
+416 
-426 TIPEG
+426 
-431 VVEIGNSAFGNN
+431 
-443 IQINNPNIVNVSSKF
+443 
-458 YGTLTLPST
+458 GTLTLPKNVVRISAGCFRNCSGIT
-467 LRKIGPAAF
+467 GLVI
-476 MSQNFHGELILPE
+476 PE
-489 GLEYMSEAN
+489 GVDYIDELAFD
-498 TLGCFNH
+498 GC
-505 SSFSGSLVLPSS
+505 
-517 LNSMMVPSGSY
+517 
-528 SGTITV
+528 
-534 PKGVT
+534 
-539 AFVTQDNS
+539 
-547 GRGLGFTVDNG
+547 NG
-558 ILELHEG
+558 IG
-565 MTELYIRGCQF
+565 SI
-576 GGELVLPST
+576 
-585 IRLLNDEALA
+585 
-595 GNKFRK
+595 
-601 IILDDN
+601 
-607 LTIMGNAVMANNE
+607 
-620 RLESVILSQNISR
+620 
-633 LPVSCF
+633 VS
-639 ENCSMLNSI
+639 
-648 TIPANIDII
+648 
-657 DNRAFYGCSGLSSI
+657 Y
-671 LCEATEPPVVVDEA
+671 ATEPPVLGSNA
-685 FNGVNKDNFTVE
+685 FSGVNKDNFTVE

-708 ADGWKEFKRI
+708 AEGWKEFKRI

-728 AQANALNKAHDE
+728 AHANSLNKVHDE

-759 HLSQTSGTGKT
+759 HLSQNSGTGKT
-770 QIQLTFLELAHGSG
+770 QIQLTFLDLAHGAGS
-784 NREER
+784 REAR
-789 IVFDMDGIETY
+789 IVFDMNGIETY

-809 NEEDSYMTLQ
+809 HDEDSYLTLQ

-842 NGEYLDMVKEQME
+842 NGEYLAMVKEQME
-855 YFFGIEPYKSHREYF
+855 YFFGVEPYKSHREYF

-896 TLYGYDGK
+896 TLYGYDGT
-904 ICTTPQLLIET
+904 ICTTNQLLIET

-931 NKSKSQIILIPNSN
+931 NKWKSQIILIPNSN

-968 YPQDTRGM
+968 YPQDTRGV

-982 GHGFGKLGDE
+982 GHGFGKQGDE
-992 SITKQAWA
+992 SITYQAWA
-1000 TPDILATINGY
+1000 IPSIIAEINGY
-1011 HACGW
+1011 HGRGW

-1049 GFGYMRGVFRPEN
+1049 GYGYMRGVFRPEN

-1073 NVMSRLE
+1073 NVMSRLD

-1093 SMDYF
+1093 NMDYF
-1098 YANDT
+1098 YAHDT
-1103 NKWGDSDGTTRA
+1103 NKWGDIDGTTRS
-1115 GTAHASFAGKGITGS
+1115 GTAHASFTGKGITGS
-1130 NMHRA
+1130 NMHHA

-1147 VRRIIER
+1147 VRRIREK
-1154 NRLRE
+1154 LRIKN

>member
-1 MKKIFISILA
+1 MKKIIISVLA

-22 MSQSLGLNGDLPI
+22 MSQSRGLNGDLPI

-72 TPGELLMK
+72 TPGELVMK
-80 GNRADNVKFEYNGA
+80 GNHADNVKFEYNGA
-94 SWSANYQLYWANKS
+94 NWSANYQLYWANKS

-119 NSAMQSATEYAFAVY
+119 NSAMQSATEYNFAVY
-134 TDQDGTTAEKANYE
+134 TNQDGTTADKANYE

-160 QPTTDA
+160 QPTSDA
-166 VQLTYKH
+166 VQLSYKH

-179 IQLQMGTGFDAS
+179 IQLQMGTGFDAA

-197 KTVLVDNVKNNATIN
+197 KTVLVDNVKNNGSIN

-225 ETSIIPLIYNNVWRA
+225 ETCITPLIYENVWRA

-256 TVDGKNYG
+256 TVDGKIYG

-271 QYVGG
+271 QYAGG

-299 SDDIVAWL
+299 SDDIVAWA

-314 GLVRQYIIVNVDEA
+314 GLVRQYIIVNVNEP
-328 GTLSQV
+328 GTLSKV
-334 MASRGIEA
+334 MAYRGIEA
-342 DKVTALKVIG
+342 GKVTALKLTG
-352 NINHCDMVFMGT
+352 NINGDDLAWVKENCTH
-364 QMTKLSDLNISKAML
+364 LSDYNLAKVTL
-379 CADEHVGA
+379 AD
-387 GVLTGFADHGTLNH
+387 GVLSNCRMPSITHF
-401 IVFPETGM
+401 VFPEKSLKIISSGCFADATNWKYQSINLPEGFET
-409 KVIGDEA
+409 IEDWAFGDWNCPT
-416 FRLAGLTGSL
+416 LTGELNLPSTLRYLNANFGNRAQFTGELLLPEGIIEAMAPSGNFSGSL
-426 TIPEG
+426 FFPESLKEISGNWGYSNMTGTITIPRCMTKVHNFCFQNGGFNHVEFHDGVTEIEG
-431 VVEIGNSAFGNN
+431 QAFQNCNLQGELVLPPNLIKIGGMAFASTKISKIIFNDELRIIDNGNYN
-443 IQINNPNIVNVSSKF
+443 FEGAFCNNP
-458 YGTLTLPST
+458 YLTGTLTLPKNVA
-467 LRKIGPAAF
+467 RIPAGCF
-476 MSQNFHGELILPE
+476 KDCPGITGLVIPE
-489 GLEYMSEAN
+489 G
-498 TLGCFNH
+498 
-505 SSFSGSLVLPSS
+505 
-517 LNSMMVPSGSY
+517 
-528 SGTITV
+528 
-534 PKGVT
+534 
-539 AFVTQDNS
+539 
-547 GRGLGFTVDNG
+547 VDL
-558 ILELHEG
+558 IDEL
-565 MTELYIRGCQF
+565 
-576 GGELVLPST
+576 
-585 IRLLNDEALA
+585 
-595 GNKFRK
+595 
-601 IILDDN
+601 
-607 LTIMGNAVMANNE
+607 
-620 RLESVILSQNISR
+620 
-633 LPVSCF
+633 
-639 ENCSMLNSI
+639 
-648 TIPANIDII
+648 
-657 DNRAFYGCSGLSSI
+657 AFYGCNSI
-671 LCEATEPPVVVDEA
+671 GSIVSYATEPPVIAARA
-685 FNGVNKDNFTVE
+685 FYGVNKDNFTVE

-728 AQANALNKAHDE
+728 AHANALNKVHDE

-746 DGAWTVKSCPDWV
+746 DEAWTVKSCPDWV
-759 HLSQTSGTGKT
+759 HLSQTSGTGKSNL
-770 QIQLTFLELAHGSG
+770 QLTFLDLAHGAGS
-784 NREER
+784 REAR
-789 IVFDMDGIETY
+789 IVFDMNGKETY

-809 NEEDSYMTLQ
+809 NDEDSYLTLQ
-819 THSVGNGIDLV
+819 AHSVGNGIDLV

-842 NGEYLDMVKEQME
+842 NGEYLAMVKEQME

-896 TLYGYDGK
+896 TLYGYIGG
-904 ICTTPQLLIET
+904 CTTNQLLLET
-915 DEAFKY
+915 DEVFKY

-931 NKSKSQIILIPNSN
+931 NKWKSQIILIPNSN

-954 GDCALSLCP
+954 GNCALSLCP

-968 YPQDTRGM
+968 YPQDTRGV

-982 GHGFGKLGDE
+982 GHGFGKQGDE
-992 SITKQAWA
+992 SITYQAWA
-1000 TPDILATINGY
+1000 TPDILTVINEY
-1011 HACGW
+1011 HARGW

-1073 NVMSRLE
+1073 NVMSRLD

-1088 SGMGW
+1088 SRMSW

-1103 NKWGDSDGTTRA
+1103 NKWGDTDGTTRSGA
-1115 GTAHASFAGKGITGS
+1115 THASFIGKGITGS
-1130 NMHRA
+1130 NMHRM
-1135 PSIINPK
+1135 PSVIDTK
-1142 KMGDQ
+1142 KMGNE
-1147 VRRIIER
+1147 VRKIR
-1154 NRLRE
+1154 NRLKHKN

>member
-1 MKKIFISILA
+1 MKKIFISLLA

-22 MSQSLGLNGDLPI
+22 MSQSSGLNDDMPI
-35 NISAEYPVKGVST
+35 HISAEYPVKGVST

-53 GFVADDA
+53 GFVQDDA

-72 TPGELLMK
+72 TPGELVMK
-80 GNRADNVKFEYNGA
+80 GNRADNVKFEFNGA

-119 NSAMQSATEYAFAVY
+119 NSAMQSATEYPFAVY
-134 TDQDGTTAEKANYE
+134 TNQDGTTADKANYE

-179 IQLQMGTGFDAS
+179 IQLQMGTGFDAA

-225 ETSIIPLIYNNVWRA
+225 ETCITPLVYENVWRA

-247 AAGKRVLNI
+247 AAGTRVLNI

-299 SDDIVAWL
+299 ADDIVVWV

-314 GLVRQYIIVNVDEA
+314 GLVRQYIIVDVNEP
-328 GTLSQV
+328 GTLSKV
-334 MASRGIEA
+334 MAYRGIEA
-342 DKVTALKVIG
+342 DKVTALKLTG
-352 NINHCDMVFMGT
+352 TINGDDLAWVREHCT
-364 QMTKLSDLNISKAML
+364 YLSDYNLSKVTL
-379 CADEHVGA
+379 AD
-387 GVLTGFADHGTLNH
+387 GVLSNCGIPTMRHF
-401 IVFPETGM
+401 VFPEKSMKTIAYGCFFRANGIKYSSLHLPEGLVTIEEAAFGM
-409 KVIGDEA
+409 INANFISQCPYYIGELNLPSTLKYLRSPFAVSGFSGNLLLPEGIIEA
-416 FRLAGLTGSL
+416 TAPSGNFSGSL
-426 TIPEG
+426 HFPESLKKLSGGWGYPNMTGTLVIPRCMTVVGGFGGGGFNHVEFHDG
-431 VVEIGNSAFGNN
+431 VTDIADGAFGGSNFQGELVLPPN
-443 IQINNPNIVNVSSKF
+443 VRKIGGGAFGTTKISKIIFNDELRLMDDGAFGYNP
-458 YGTLTLPST
+458 YLTGTLTLPKNVARIT
-467 LRKIGPAAF
+467 A
-476 MSQNFHGELILPE
+476 
-489 GLEYMSEAN
+489 
-498 TLGCFNH
+498 GCFR
-505 SSFSGSLVLPSS
+505 FCPGITGLVIPECVEFIDDL
-517 LNSMMVPSGSY
+517 
-528 SGTITV
+528 
-534 PKGVT
+534 
-539 AFVTQDNS
+539 AFEGCD
-547 GRGLGFTVDNG
+547 G
-558 ILELHEG
+558 IAS
-565 MTELYIRGCQF
+565 I
-576 GGELVLPST
+576 
-585 IRLLNDEALA
+585 
-595 GNKFRK
+595 
-601 IILDDN
+601 
-607 LTIMGNAVMANNE
+607 
-620 RLESVILSQNISR
+620 
-633 LPVSCF
+633 VSH
-639 ENCSMLNSI
+639 
-648 TIPANIDII
+648 
-657 DNRAFYGCSGLSSI
+657 
-671 LCEATEPPVVVDEA
+671 ATEPPILGYNA

-728 AQANALNKAHDE
+728 AHANALNKAHDE

-770 QIQLTFLELAHGSG
+770 QLQLTFLDLAQGAG
-784 NREER
+784 NREAR
-789 IVFDMDGIETY
+789 IVFDMDGKETY
-800 CDVKQYDYE
+800 CDVAQYDYE
-809 NEEDSYMTLQ
+809 HEEDSYLTLQ
-819 THSVGNGIDLV
+819 SHSVGNGINLV

-842 NGEYLDMVKEQME
+842 NGDYLAMVNEQME

-885 TMNTYVNNRFG
+885 TMHTYVNNRFG
-896 TLYGYDGK
+896 TLYGHVDYKTID
-904 ICTTPQLLIET
+904 QLLLET
-915 DEAFKY
+915 DEAFRY
-921 AVEKTPLTEG
+921 AVEKTPLTEHD
-931 NKSKSQIILIPNSN
+931 KWKTQIILIPNSN
-945 EYEGVTYFD
+945 EYEAVTYFD

-968 YPQDTRGM
+968 YPQDTRGV

-1000 TPDILATINGY
+1000 TPDILAIINGY
-1011 HACGW
+1011 HARGW

-1049 GFGYMRGVFRPEN
+1049 GFGYMRGVFRSEN

-1073 NVMSRLE
+1073 NVMSRLD

-1093 SMDYF
+1093 SMEYF

-1103 NKWGDSDGTTRA
+1103 NKWGDTDGTTRSGA
-1115 GTAHASFAGKGITGS
+1115 AYASLVGTGITGS
-1130 NMHRA
+1130 NTHCA
-1135 PSIINPK
+1135 PTIINPK
-1142 KMGDQ
+1142 KMGDK
-1147 VRRIIER
+1147 VRAIR
-1154 NRLRE
+1154 NKTRNNNR